1 VGLPG
6 VTFAQIAKGE
16 SGYQPGAIGHDP
28 GGTKGLGLWQI
39 TTKYNDDIIE
49 KFGGRKAMLDP
60 VQNAK
65 AAKAIYDR
73 QGIKAWYGTRYMTH
87 PKKHYKGKGVPPTS
101 GGPNQLATRQVMDQE
116 SFDSA
121 NDAAQKGALLASFLQ
136 KRNPDSLLLK
146 SGALGGEA
154 PNPGDFLKTIITQKQ
169 NVRKPK
175 PVLGTTGGRNGKVKA
190 GGGPV
195 RGVKDIAKLA
205 QQMGLNVGEHPDFGG
220 VAPVHA
226 KNSYHYRKRAIDVS
240 GDPEKMRRFAN
251 EVAKRHGKRVA
262 ELFWRGSGH
271 VNIKHG
277 KHVGKDFVSGHETH
291 VHVAV

>member
-1 VGLPG
+1 
-6 VTFAQIAKGE
+6 
-16 SGYQPGAIGHDP
+16 
-28 GGTKGLGLWQI
+28 
-39 TTKYNDDIIE
+39 
-49 KFGGRKAMLDP
+49 
-60 VQNAK
+60 
-65 AAKAIYDR
+65 
-73 QGIKAWYGTRYMTH
+73 
-87 PKKHYKGKGVPPTS
+87 
-101 GGPNQLATRQVMDQE
+101 
-116 SFDSA
+116 
-121 NDAAQKGALLASFLQ
+121 
-136 KRNPDSLLLK
+136 
-146 SGALGGEA
+146 
-154 PNPGDFLKTIITQKQ
+154 
-169 NVRKPK
+169 
-175 PVLGTTGGRNGKVKA
+175 VLGTTGGRNGKVKA